1 MVDGAAATLE
11 EIFEIARAMTT
22 ERDVT
27 KLLAVILE
35 KSRYITSADAGSIY
49 VVEGDGPSAK
59 LRFKLS
65 QNDSVTFDSREF
77 VMPISK
83 KSIAGSSI
91 VNRKPINIADVYNLP
106 PDSPFQFDR
115 SFDAKIGYITRSMI
129 VVPLF
134 SQRDEAIGVI
144 QLINRKRNRD
154 RKLQSFDDAE
164 REVVAFDES
173 SEELLQLVASQAA
186 ASLEN
191 ALLYSEITGLFEGF
205 VTASVEA
212 IESRDPTTSGH
223 SRRVADYSVRLASV
237 VDAESLGYYK
247 GIRFTKNELRELEYA
262 SLLHDFGKIGVR
274 ERVLVKAKKLF
285 DERLEVIRSRFDY
298 VLRTLETKAL
308 REKVARLQAG
318 ASKEEI
324 ESLDQDYER
333 KREALEAA
341 YSAVLNA
348 NEPTVLSGGDF
359 ARISE
364 LKNERYEDIQG
375 NQCPLLHDEEIA
387 ALSIPRGSLTAEEI
401 EEIRSHVSHTYRF
414 LSRIPWGK
422 TLKNVPS
429 IAGAH
434 HEKLDGTG
442 YPNGM
447 KGPEIPLASKIM
459 SIADIYDALTASDRP
474 YKKAVPADRALDI
487 LEFSVKDGHLDA
499 ELVKLF
505 RVSRVWEV
513 PSAH

>member
-191 ALLYSEITGLFEGF
+191 A
-205 VTASVEA
+205 
-212 IESRDPTTSGH
+212 
-223 SRRVADYSVRLASV
+223 
-237 VDAESLGYYK
+237 
-247 GIRFTKNELRELEYA
+247 
-262 SLLHDFGKIGVR
+262 
-274 ERVLVKAKKLF
+274 
-285 DERLEVIRSRFDY
+285 RSPP
-298 VLRTLETKAL
+298 
-308 REKVARLQAG
+308 
-318 ASKEEI
+318 
-324 ESLDQDYER
+324 
-333 KREALEAA
+333 AA
-341 YSAVLNA
+341 
-348 NEPTVLSGGDF
+348 
-359 ARISE
+359 
-364 LKNERYEDIQG
+364 
-375 NQCPLLHDEEIA
+375 
-387 ALSIPRGSLTAEEI
+387 
-401 EEIRSHVSHTYRF
+401 
-414 LSRIPWGK
+414 
-422 TLKNVPS
+422 
-429 IAGAH
+429 
-434 HEKLDGTG
+434 
-442 YPNGM
+442 
-447 KGPEIPLASKIM
+447 
-459 SIADIYDALTASDRP
+459 
-474 YKKAVPADRALDI
+474 
-487 LEFSVKDGHLDA
+487 
-499 ELVKLF
+499 
-505 RVSRVWEV
+505 
-513 PSAH
+513 